1 MNLIKVLGIIEG
13 HGDRDKFKA
22 LIPAAAEKYPS
33 AKEIEVQGKDPADTA
48 SRLLEM
54 AKNQDLLSSQLAL
67 EEENQARRQRKYPST
82 TSAA

>member
-13 HGDRDKFKA
+13 HGNR
-22 LIPAAAEKYPS
+22 
-33 AKEIEVQGKDPADTA
+33 DTA

-54 AKNQDLLSSQLAL
+54 AKNQDLLLSQPAL
-67 EEENQARRQRKYPST
+67 EEENQARRQRKYSST

>member
-1 MNLIKVLGIIEG
+1 MDFIKVLGIIEG
-13 HGDRDKFKA
+13 HGDRD
-22 LIPAAAEKYPS
+22 
-33 AKEIEVQGKDPADTA
+33 TA
-48 SRLLEM
+48 SSLLEM